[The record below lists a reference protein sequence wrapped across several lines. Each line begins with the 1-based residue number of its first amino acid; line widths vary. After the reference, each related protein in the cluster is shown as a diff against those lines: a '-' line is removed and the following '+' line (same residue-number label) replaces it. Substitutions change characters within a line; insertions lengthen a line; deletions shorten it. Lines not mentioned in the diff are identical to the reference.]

1 MDWNTHFAD
10 MLGEATELVHSGNLM
25 EATAAIQRALNN
37 QAPLARATSATRA
50 APATPAT
57 PATPASPSA
66 ATSAKPAASPWR
78 TAQSSAASNLRSKL
92 KATVEDAVVR
102 EVRMPGSWARPAAA
116 PEQPVGKSVREAPDS
131 FERVTFVHAGTRHQ
145 YRLYVPPGAASDVAM
160 PLVLMLHGCTQNA
173 DDFALGTGM
182 NQAAAPAN
190 ALVLYPVQPR
200 SANPNGCWN
209 WFEPGHQR
217 RGQGEPDLLVAM
229 VRDVMARHPVDA
241 QRVYAAGLSAG
252 GAMAA
257 VLGREY
263 PDVFA
268 AVGVHSG
275 LQAGAANNMMAAL
288 SAMNNGA
295 KLGTKSRPA
304 AHPSGAPHPAL
315 IVFHGDADSTVHAKN
330 GEQLVDAALQAAL
343 GGKSA
348 VQHEALRGQSDGGQR
363 FTRTVYRAA
372 GAKGADVLAD
382 VLAEHWVLHSAG
394 HAWSGGN
401 ASGSYT
407 DARGVSATQEMLR
420 FFLEHPR
427 TPAKASAATTDSSQ

>member
-10 MLGEATELVHSGNLM
+10 MLGEATELMHSGNLM

-37 QAPLARATSATRA
+37 QAPMANA
-50 APATPAT
+50 APAAHTA
-57 PATPASPSA
+57 PASPRA
-66 ATSAKPAASPWR
+66 ATRAKPAAGQWR
-78 TAQSSAASNLRSKL
+78 TAQSSAASKLRSKL
-92 KATVEDAVVR
+92 QASVEDAVVR
-102 EVRMPGSWARPAAA
+102 ES
-116 PEQPVGKSVREAPDS
+116 PDS
-131 FERVTFVHAGTRHQ
+131 FERVTFMHTGVRHQ
-145 YRLYVPPGAASDVAM
+145 YRLYVPPGAAKGVAM

-190 ALVLYPVQPR
+190 ALVLYPVQTR

-209 WFEPGHQR
+209 WFEPGHQH
-217 RGQGEPDLLVAM
+217 RGQGEPELLVAM

-241 QRVYAAGLSAG
+241 QRVYTAGLSAG

-275 LQAGAANNMMAAL
+275 LQAGAADNMMAAL

-295 KLGTKSRPA
+295 KLGTKNRPTT
-304 AHPSGAPHPAL
+304 HPSGAPYPAL
-315 IVFHGDADSTVHAKN
+315 IVFHGDADATVHAKN
-330 GEQLVDAALQAAL
+330 GEQLVDAALESAL
-343 GGKSA
+343 GGKAA
-348 VQHEALRGQSDGGQR
+348 VRHETLQGKSDAGQR
-363 FTRTVYRAA
+363 FTRTVYRATDAKDA
-372 GAKGADVLAD
+372 G

-401 ASGSYT
+401 ARGSYT

-427 TPAKASAATTDSSQ
+427 AAAQPQ

>member
-1 MDWNTHFAD
+1 MDWNPHFTD
-10 MLGEATELVHSGNLM
+10 MLGEATELMHSGNLM

-37 QAPLARATSATRA
+37 QAPLARAAR
-50 APATPAT
+50 ATPT
-57 PATPASPSA
+57 PPASPSA
-66 ATSAKPAASPWR
+66 ATCAKPAAGPWPAAR
-78 TAQSSAASNLRSKL
+78 SAAASNLRSKL

-102 EVRMPGSWARPAAA
+102 EMRTPSAWARPTAA
-116 PEQPVGKSVREAPDS
+116 PEQPMGESVGKSVREAPDS
-131 FERVTFVHAGTRHQ
+131 FERVTLMHQGIRHQ
-145 YRLYVPPGAASDVAM
+145 YRLYVPPGAANGVAM

-190 ALVLYPVQPR
+190 AMVLYPAQAR

-209 WFEPGHQR
+209 WFEPGHQH
-217 RGQGEPDLLVAM
+217 RGQGEPELLVAM

-295 KLGTKSRPA
+295 KLSTKRRPA

-315 IVFHGDADSTVHAKN
+315 IVFHGDTDSTVHAKN
-330 GEQLVDAALQAAL
+330 GEQLVEAALQAAL
-343 GGKSA
+343 GEQGT
-348 VQHEALRGQSDGGQR
+348 VRHEALNGQSDGGQR

-372 GAKGADVLAD
+372 GAKGADVLA
-382 VLAEHWVLHSAG
+382 EHWVLHGAG

-401 ASGSYT
+401 AQGSYT
-407 DARGVSATQEMLR
+407 DARGISATQEMLR

-427 TPAKASAATTDSSQ
+427 SPTTATAAATDLSE

>member
-1 MDWNTHFAD
+1 MNTLNTLNHPQPLFTLPTHQGITMDWNTHFAD

-37 QAPLARATSATRA
+37 QAPLPRAAQAARA
-50 APATPAT
+50 APAG
-57 PATPASPSA
+57 PSA
-66 ATSAKPAASPWR
+66 AARAKPAAS
-78 TAQSSAASNLRSKL
+78 QLRSKL
-92 KATVEDAVVR
+92 KASVEDAV
-102 EVRMPGSWARPAAA
+102 
-116 PEQPVGKSVREAPDS
+116 VREAPDS
-131 FERVTFVHAGTRHQ
+131 FERVTFLHQGTRHQ
-145 YRLYVPPGAASDVAM
+145 YRLYVPPGAADGVAM

-190 ALVLYPVQPR
+190 AMVLYPAQAR

-209 WFEPGHQR
+209 WFEPGHQH
-217 RGQGEPDLLVAM
+217 RGQGEPELLVAM

-295 KLGTKSRPA
+295 KLGNKSRPT
-304 AHPSGAPHPAL
+304 AHPSGALHPAL

-330 GEQLVDAALQAAL
+330 GEQLVDAALEAAL

-348 VQHEALRGQSDGGQR
+348 VQHEALRGQSEGGQR

-372 GAKGADVLAD
+372 GAKGADVLA
-382 VLAEHWVLHSAG
+382 EHWVLHSAG

-401 ASGSYT
+401 AQGSYT

-427 TPAKASAATTDSSQ
+427 TSATATAATAATKDVSQ